1 MDTKAVVF
9 YCKDCG
15 GLFFAAVN
23 EIKVLK
29 ESAEEIVEYIHEG
42 HRLEVI
48 EKQSV
53 RSATWCKCALEQ
65 ETPKQISLFV

>member
-29 ESAEEIVEYIHEG
+29 ESAEDIVEYIHEG

-48 EKQSV
+48 AKESV
-53 RSATWCKCALEQ
+53 SRATWCKCALE
-65 ETPKQISLFV
+65 PMKPD